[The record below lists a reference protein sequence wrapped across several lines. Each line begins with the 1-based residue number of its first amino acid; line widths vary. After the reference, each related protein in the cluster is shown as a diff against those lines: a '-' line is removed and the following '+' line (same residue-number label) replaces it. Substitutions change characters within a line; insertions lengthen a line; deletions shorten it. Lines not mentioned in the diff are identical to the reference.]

1 MQMRRYMAMAG
12 VLLAGVLAAA
22 LAMTSCGKNDD
33 RVATAQDAI
42 FKALESQGI
51 YERNNLPEINPP
63 TPERIKGWFDM
74 VRGTYRHI
82 VNEDREGRGPAAE
95 YGIERGDSIAFMFDA
110 RVFAGNNFESCRT
123 FFTNIPSRINQLF
136 SGNPDFAGWSTEP
149 MRIKVGEDL
158 RILKSL
164 QEALITCRAGDGNP
178 ANDEEPGALSS
189 DEVRVYIT
197 PDLAFGNSTVYDV
210 PPGSTIVFEV
220 TEIEIIR

>member
-1 MQMRRYMAMAG
+1 MKLRRHTAM
-12 VLLAGVLAAA
+12 AGVLAAA

-33 RVATAQDAI
+33 RVAKAQDAI

-51 YERNNLPEINPP
+51 YERGNLPEINPP

-82 VNEDREGRGPAAE
+82 VNEDRTGRGPAE
-95 YGIERGDSIAFMFDA
+95 TYGIERGDSIAFMFDA
-110 RVFAGNNFESCRT
+110 RVFAGNSFESCRT
-123 FFTNIPSRINQLF
+123 FYTNIESRIEELF
-136 SGNPDFAGWSTEP
+136 SSNPDFAGWSTLP
-149 MRIKVGEDL
+149 LRIKVGDDPG
-158 RILKSL
+158 ILKSL
-164 QEALITCRAGDGNP
+164 QEALISCRAGDGDP
-178 ANDEEPGALSS
+178 KNDDQPGGISS

-197 PDLAFGNSTVYDV
+197 SDLAFGNRMVYDV